1 MIENYLNLIKVPVL
15 HKVPVLYKV
24 PVFLKRKYTVYPV
37 PPLFTFLIVPNMN
50 ELDEWGDPGHLG

>member
-24 PVFLKRKYTVYPV
+24 PVFLKRKYTVYTV
-37 PPLFTFLIVPNMN
+37 PPLFTFLFVPNMN